1 MSADTGMLRL
11 VDIRKTYEIGP
22 ISVEVLQNVCL
33 EVNSGDLVSIMGPS
47 GCGKSTLMNIIGL
60 LDQPTSGSYL
70 LEGREVSAI
79 DDNELSTIRNARI
92 GFVYQ
97 SFHLLPYLTA
107 RENVGLPLVYRGLGS
122 TEIHRR
128 AEEVLAKVGMQER
141 ADHKPNELSGGQQQR
156 AAIARALVGEPALIL
171 ADEPTGSLD
180 PRMGEEIMQLFYD
193 LNAEEGMTIIIVTH
207 DPNIAR
213 QCTRRTRMGN
223 GVLLEEAEGS
233 TRA

>member
-1 MSADTGMLRL
+1 MLRL
-11 VDIRKTYEIGP
+11 ADIRKTYEIGP
-22 ISVEVLQNVCL
+22 ISVEVLQDVCL
-33 EVNSGDLVSIMGPS
+33 EVNSGDLLSIMGPS

-70 LEGREVSAI
+70 LEGREVSAM

-97 SFHLLPYLTA
+97 SFHLLPHLTA
-107 RENVGLPLVYRGLGS
+107 RENVGLPLVYRGLGGA
-122 TEIHRR
+122 EIVRR

-141 ADHKPNELSGGQQQR
+141 AAHKPNELSGGQQQR

-171 ADEPTGSLD
+171 ADEPTGALD

-223 GVLLEEAEGS
+223 GVLLEEAAGS

>member
-22 ISVEVLQNVCL
+22 VTVEVLQDVCL

-70 LEGREVSAI
+70 LEEREVSAM

-97 SFHLLPYLTA
+97 SFHLLPHLTA
-107 RENVGLPLVYRGLGS
+107 CENVGLPLVYRGLGS
-122 TEIHRR
+122 TEIGRR

-156 AAIARALVGEPALIL
+156 VAIARALVGEPAIIL

-223 GVLLEEAEGS
+223 GVLLEEAAGS
-233 TRA
+233 TRV